1 MKTQTLCKNIS
12 KKLVLLAGLCM
23 TAAGCSSAPASSTTS
38 STAHSA
44 TAKTAD
50 GTVYENYGRT
60 ITIDH
65 VPEKVL
71 TFGPNC
77 TELFAALGLQDK
89 IIGTTLNNHSRGPLP
104 EYADALADVPQ
115 LNYGSA
121 SREAVMGS
129 GADFIYGIDWE
140 FGEEGVRLDELDA
153 FGMNAYVSSAKTLD
167 EVYKEIEDL
176 GKIFGIEEKASDL
189 IAEQKERLADVEA
202 KIDGADPVD
211 VLVYDSGS
219 AGIFTAS
226 GANYE
231 TKLLEAAGMHNVFD
245 DLQDREW
252 VTVSAEEAV
261 ERNPQVIV
269 IHDYDSPSL
278 EAKIEQIRSDPALS
292 QLEAVQKERFIP
304 ISLESILPG
313 IRLAYSVESLH
324 DGLTKVMPSS
334 KS

>member
-129 GADFIYGIDWE
+129 DADFIYGIDWE

-202 KIDGADPVD
+202 KI
-211 VLVYDSGS
+211 
-219 AGIFTAS
+219 
-226 GANYE
+226 
-231 TKLLEAAGMHNVFD
+231 
-245 DLQDREW
+245 
-252 VTVSAEEAV
+252 
-261 ERNPQVIV
+261 
-269 IHDYDSPSL
+269 
-278 EAKIEQIRSDPALS
+278 EQIRSDPALS

-313 IRLAYSVESLH
+313 IRLAHSVESLH